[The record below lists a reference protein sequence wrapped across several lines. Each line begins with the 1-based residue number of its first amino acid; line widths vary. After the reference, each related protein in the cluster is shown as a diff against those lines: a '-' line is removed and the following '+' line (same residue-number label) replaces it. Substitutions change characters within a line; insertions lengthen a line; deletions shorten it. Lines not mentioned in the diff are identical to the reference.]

1 VMAIKTVDHAFLLE
15 NADDR
20 WLEHFEAETS
30 LSSADLVQ
38 IARRATLLAI
48 KNDAPVWTTVVL
60 LSRRH
65 APANLPDCVVE
76 ERGSIAVTARP
87 RFIRLWEVHP
97 EPVLAEIPIEAL
109 PIIGGMRATRAQ
121 LGEAM
126 QRLTEVRDREL
137 RSRLFS
143 ELATWASLNYNE
155 IEINEIRARSRM
167 TFEELFLMSPF
178 SEMLLKEAQEK
189 AQREGL
195 REGRQ
200 EGRQEGLQEGQIEGA
215 RSSLLSL
222 ADIRFPGLI
231 TSNRLRISTRSA
243 ASFARWQS
251 PPTVMPQTPRC
262 RNCALP
268 TARPAWPK
276 PSAAA
281 WRSRCPPTPAESR
294 LPAAMF
300 WTVRGANAILALRC
314 SHLNGRF
321 EDYWANR
328 KAA

>member
-1 VMAIKTVDHAFLLE
+1 MTLLRQFGHVPIPPGTKVMPVDRELVMAIKTVDHAFLLE

-143 ELATWASLNYNE
+143 ELATWAVSYTHL
-155 IEINEIRARSRM
+155 
-167 TFEELFLMSPF
+167 T
-178 SEMLLKEAQEK
+178 
-189 AQREGL
+189 
-195 REGRQ
+195 
-200 EGRQEGLQEGQIEGA
+200 
-215 RSSLLSL
+215 
-222 ADIRFPGLI
+222 
-231 TSNRLRISTRSA
+231 
-243 ASFARWQS
+243 
-251 PPTVMPQTPRC
+251 
-262 RNCALP
+262 LP
-268 TARPAWPK
+268 T
-276 PSAAA
+276 
-281 WRSRCPPTPAESR
+281 
-294 LPAAMF
+294 
-300 WTVRGANAILALRC
+300 
-314 SHLNGRF
+314 
-321 EDYWANR
+321 NR
-328 KAA
+328 EV

>member
-1 VMAIKTVDHAFLLE
+1 
-15 NADDR
+15 
-20 WLEHFEAETS
+20 
-30 LSSADLVQ
+30 
-38 IARRATLLAI
+38 
-48 KNDAPVWTTVVL
+48 
-60 LSRRH
+60 
-65 APANLPDCVVE
+65 VE

-87 RFIRLWEVHP
+87 RFIRLWDVHP

-231 TSNRLRISTRSA
+231 TAADVEPITDLDTIGRIFRA
-243 ASFARWQS
+243 LAIASDRDA
-251 PPTVMPQTPRC
+251 
-262 RNCALP
+262 
-268 TARPAWPK
+268 
-276 PSAAA
+276 
-281 WRSRCPPTPAESR
+281 
-294 LPAAMF
+294 
-300 WTVRGANAILALRC
+300 ANAAVQELRA
-314 SHLNGRF
+314 SHS
-321 EDYWANR
+321 
-328 KAA
+328 